1 MDPLGTRI
9 RRQRRR
15 LGLTL
20 DELAVRTKI
29 SKPYLSLIETGRVT
43 NPPSDE
49 KLRRLEEALGFPTGD
64 LLHQAHLQKTPRDIR
79 AVLAQLARNQ
89 GLGAADASQ
98 APVGPPHGNL
108 PKRTQFAANP
118 GKDKALAGQTGQK
131 LEHPE
136 IGLNLD
142 TAYLSG
148 VLHELAERA
157 AGNIEQVRMNA
168 VPIVNRVSAG
178 YPKDFTDLSYP
189 RGVADGFIGCP
200 DLSDPDAFAARVYGD
215 SMRPKYSE
223 GDIVIFSPA
232 APTRNGDDCFVRFED
247 GQTTFKRV
255 FFEQDDAGQPILRL
269 QPRNEKYRP
278 QLVPSDR
285 ITGVYRAMY
294 RYQTVNNDP
303 PIRGTPDAHASG
315 NPSDAYDTTPH
326 KAPPLQRRSAPT
338 PRRILQAKG
347 G

>member
-1 MDPLGTRI
+1 MDPLGARI
-9 RRQRRR
+9 RRARRR

-20 DELAVRTKI
+20 DELAVRVKI

-49 KLRRLEEALGFPTGD
+49 KLRRLEQTLGFSSGD
-64 LLHQAHLQKTPRDIR
+64 LLHQAHLHKTPKDIR
-79 AVLAQLARNQ
+79 AVLAQLAQ
-89 GLGAADASQ
+89 SHGLTENTAASGSETMAAVLTQ
-98 APVGPPHGNL
+98 NL
-108 PKRTQFAANP
+108 KKRTQFAANP
-118 GKDKALAGQTGQK
+118 NGPNDLADEGGNK
-131 LEHPE
+131 KGHPK
-136 IGLNLD
+136 IGISLD

-148 VLHELAERA
+148 VLHELVEQS
-157 AGNIEQVRMNA
+157 AGNVEQIRMNA

-178 YPKDFTDLSYP
+178 YPKDFTDLAYP

-200 DLSDPDAFAARVYGD
+200 DLADPDAFAARVFGD

-223 GDIVIFSPA
+223 DDIVIFSPA

-255 FFEQDDAGQPILRL
+255 FFESDDTGQAVLRL

-278 QLVPSDR
+278 QLVRSDQ

-294 RYQTVNNDP
+294 RYQTVEDDTP
-303 PIRGTPDAHASG
+303 PPTPRAAL
-315 NPSDAYDTTPH
+315 
-326 KAPPLQRRSAPT
+326 PLQRRGPPSAP
-338 PRRILQAKG
+338 A
-347 G
+347 